1 MGAQPSVP
9 AGGADERELLRRRQ
23 RGFSLLPRQRQPEQ
37 GSNLLDGAQQAAAN
51 LDPGNMP
58 SPPRREARER
68 EILHAFGE
76 LGAAKEVRFLRAFAQ
91 W

>member
-1 MGAQPSVP
+1 
-9 AGGADERELLRRRQ
+9 
-23 RGFSLLPRQRQPEQ
+23 
-37 GSNLLDGAQQAAAN
+37 
-51 LDPGNMP
+51 MP